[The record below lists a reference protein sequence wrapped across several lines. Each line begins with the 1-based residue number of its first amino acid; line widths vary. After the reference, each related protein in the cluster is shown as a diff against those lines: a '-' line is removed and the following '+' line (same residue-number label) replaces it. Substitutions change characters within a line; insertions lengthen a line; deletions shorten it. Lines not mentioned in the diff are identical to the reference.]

1 MSSSLYDMHVS
12 SFSHDILDRVKRE
25 RLVDPGPQLKLAQ
38 SDLTEFVNILR
49 PLALQVQSLQREC
62 VRERE

>member
-1 MSSSLYDMHVS
+1 MHVS
-12 SFSHDILDRVKRE
+12 SSSHYILDRVKRE

-38 SDLTEFVNILR
+38 SDLTEFVNILM

-62 VRERE
+62 V